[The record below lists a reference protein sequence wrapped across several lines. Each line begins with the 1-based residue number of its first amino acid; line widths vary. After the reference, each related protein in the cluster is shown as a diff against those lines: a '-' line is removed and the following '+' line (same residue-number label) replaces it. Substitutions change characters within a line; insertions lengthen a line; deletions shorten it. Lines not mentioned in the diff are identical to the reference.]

1 MSKRGP
7 KRKIK
12 RIFVNGLNFIIL
24 PIIFFIVIYVI
35 SYFTLVPFFAPIL
48 PASGIFLSNSQKT
61 YASDKNYNNIFV
73 PVEEAESVPVVTD
86 PTGGKAA
93 AASNFVFPKY
103 GDCFGQ
109 LIYEDCAINCKLFFG
124 DDQNALKNGA
134 GMYNGSFIPGYGGTT
149 LVAGHNH
156 TFFNGLQSAEKG
168 QEITIKTSYGN
179 YKFKVTG
186 VEVKKFNDN
195 TAYNL
200 SVRDKCR
207 LILYTCYPFD
217 ELGLT
222 SKRFFV
228 YADMVEGTLIDM
240 NKSTEVADGKTNP

>member
-1 MSKRGP
+1 MSKRRLN
-7 KRKIK
+7 RKTK

-24 PIIFFIVIYVI
+24 PIIFFILIYLI

-48 PASGIFLSNSQKT
+48 PASGIFITNTQKT
-61 YASDKNYNNIFV
+61 FSSDKNYNNIFV
-73 PVEEAESVPVVTD
+73 PIEEAETVPIVTD
-86 PTGGKAA
+86 PSGGK
-93 AASNFVFPKY
+93 SVDGNGFVFPKY

-109 LIYEDCAINCKLFFG
+109 LIYEECGINCQLFFG
-124 DDQNALKNGA
+124 DDQIALKNGA

-156 TFFNGLQSAEKG
+156 TFFNSLQYAEKG

-179 YKFKVTG
+179 YKYKVTG

-222 SKRFFV
+222 SRRFFV
-228 YADMVEGTLIDM
+228 YADMIEGVLIDM
-240 NKSTEVADGKTNP
+240 ENSTEVR